1 MEQNQLL
8 KVSEVQITYKPNFN
22 PTDRPQISSSKQCYN
37 ILMRHWNLGL
47 INFLE
52 EFKII
57 LLNRTNRVLGLVD
70 IPMGG
75 VSGTYVDP
83 KIVFVVALKANS
95 SGLILVHNHPSGN
108 LKPSDADIKLTQKIK
123 DGAKLL
129 EIEIH
134 DHLIISENGYYSMA
148 DDGMI

>member
-1 MEQNQLL
+1 MERNQLL
-8 KVSEVQITYKPNFN
+8 KVCEVQITYKPNFN

-37 ILMRHWNLGL
+37 ILMQHWNLGL

-52 EFKII
+52 EFKIV
-57 LLNRTNRVLGLVD
+57 LLSRSNRVLGLVD
-70 IPMGG
+70 ISMGG
-75 VSGTYVDP
+75 VSGTYIDP
-83 KIVFVVALKANS
+83 KIVFVAALKANA

-108 LKPSDADIKLTQKIK
+108 LRPSEADIKLTQKIK

-134 DHLIISENGYYSMA
+134 DHLIISENSYCSMA
-148 DDGMI
+148 DDGII

>member
-1 MEQNQLL
+1 
-8 KVSEVQITYKPNFN
+8 
-22 PTDRPQISSSKQCYN
+22 
-37 ILMRHWNLGL
+37 
-47 INFLE
+47 
-52 EFKII
+52 
-57 LLNRTNRVLGLVD
+57 
-70 IPMGG
+70 
-75 VSGTYVDP
+75 
-83 KIVFVVALKANS
+83 
-95 SGLILVHNHPSGN
+95 LILVHNHPSGN